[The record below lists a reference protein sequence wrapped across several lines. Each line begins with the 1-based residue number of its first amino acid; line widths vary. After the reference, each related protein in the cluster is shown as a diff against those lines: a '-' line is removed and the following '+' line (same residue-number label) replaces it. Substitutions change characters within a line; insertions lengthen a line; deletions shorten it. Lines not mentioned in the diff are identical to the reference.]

1 MIFQSNFNGSLAKI
15 YQCLH
20 FTSAYFW
27 TDPDV
32 KLIIPS
38 LVDLLEDFVEVLLRL
53 TQQGKVW
60 VQPSQPG
67 ILEPVLQ
74 ETPSK
79 IYKLAIQ

>member
-1 MIFQSNFNGSLAKI
+1 M
-15 YQCLH
+15 H

-60 VQPSQPG
+60 SPAVPPNWYPG
-67 ILEPVLQ
+67 TRAPGD
-74 ETPSK
+74 
-79 IYKLAIQ
+79 A